1 MIRGLVPDN
10 IRLFRIARGRRAAL
24 FRVRPETLVTFCKES
39 HEVAPFPRTFR
50 EPTGLSGW
58 RTDWRQGAQGLR

>member
-1 MIRGLVPDN
+1 MNKGLAVLPSRLRERVPRRGEL
-10 IRLFRIARGRRAAL
+10 LRAHH
-24 FRVRPETLVTFCKES
+24 ETFVTFCKES
-39 HEVAPFPRTFR
+39 HELAPFPRTFR

>member
-1 MIRGLVPDN
+1 MNKGFVPATILISMPRVSGARSLV
-10 IRLFRIARGRRAAL
+10 
-24 FRVRPETLVTFCKES
+24 RVRPETPVTFCKES

-50 EPTGLSGW
+50 VPTGLSGW